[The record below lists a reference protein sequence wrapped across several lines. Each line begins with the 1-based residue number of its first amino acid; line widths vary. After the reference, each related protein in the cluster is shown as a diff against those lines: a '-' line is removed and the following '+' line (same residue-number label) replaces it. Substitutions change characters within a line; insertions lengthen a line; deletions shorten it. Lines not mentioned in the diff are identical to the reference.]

1 MQYIYF
7 SCKQLNTFK
16 RIFILLLK
24 NNELI
29 YFKSMKLKEND
40 VRENGIT
47 ELRLLT
53 S

>member
-1 MQYIYF
+1 
-7 SCKQLNTFK
+7 
-16 RIFILLLK
+16 
-24 NNELI
+24 
-29 YFKSMKLKEND
+29 MKLKEND